1 MTDDSTSPAA
11 ADRVTAGRNAGGRI
25 TLGTEQHKQLFCR
38 MLLDS
43 HDPYKPAVIA
53 WPKLDADAFARL
65 TSLPVWDMAVRVEG
79 EASMAVMT
87 YAATIQDALLREA
100 VTMDGAEETRHKL
113 VLGKMVEF
121 YGIALQPEPDYP
133 PPADPELAFMQTGYG
148 ECVDSFFA
156 FGLFEL
162 ARRSGFFPPELVE
175 TFEPVIQEEGRH
187 ILFFVNWAAW
197 YRRKLPWWRR
207 PQFFLKTCAVWLFL
221 IWERIGIAKSVDPDR
236 GAQDANFALTGSGSV
251 GVALRPRE
259 LIDLCLSENERRM
272 AGYDGRLLRPM
283 TVPRLARQVRR
294 LLPAS

>member
-11 ADRVTAGRNAGGRI
+11 AGRMTVGRDAGGRI

-87 YAATIQDALLREA
+87 YAATVQDPLLREA
-100 VTMDGAEETRHKL
+100 VTMDGGEEARHKL

-121 YGIALQPEPDYP
+121 YGIALEPEPEYR
-133 PPADPELAFMQTGYG
+133 PPADPELAFLQTGYG
-148 ECVDSFFA
+148 ECFDSFFA

-175 TFEPVIQEEGRH
+175 TFEPVIQEECRH
-187 ILFFVNWAAW
+187 ILFFVNWRAW
-197 YRRKLPWWRR
+197 HRRQLSWPRR
-207 PQFFLKTCAVWLFL
+207 ILFDLRCMSIFAGRIKARLSTASGVRGQKNFTATSSKVIKTDLKIRDL
-221 IWERIGIAKSVDPDR
+221 
-236 GAQDANFALTGSGSV
+236 LT
-251 GVALRPRE
+251 
-259 LIDLCLSENERRM
+259 LCLAENDRRM
-272 AGYDGRLLRPM
+272 SRYDARLIRPEL
-283 TVPRLARQVRR
+283 VPALVKIALKVMR
-294 LLPAS
+294 